1 MFKKFS
7 NFHLFIG
14 LFILST
20 SKNHQVKVNQ
30 TLFNNLAMF
39 GDFSTVIVEP
49 KRTREM
55 LFSLKNVELI
65 VSIVH
70 LYLRQKRVHLLVNI
84 WDI

>member
-1 MFKKFS
+1 
-7 NFHLFIG
+7 
-14 LFILST
+14 
-20 SKNHQVKVNQ
+20 
-30 TLFNNLAMF
+30 MF

-70 LYLRQKRVHLLVNI
+70 LYLRQKRVHLLVKSGIFEIKIGLLKENI
-84 WDI
+84 S